1 MKLGTMVKKCSAQL
15 FKWRGE
21 QELVIQMQT
30 ALNPEDNCA
39 VPVQILQLGSSLSQ
53 YLKTV
58 TKSLLLKRNSVR
70 RLQVINV
77 FNWFHSMQK

>member
-1 MKLGTMVKKCSAQL
+1 
-15 FKWRGE
+15 
-21 QELVIQMQT
+21 MQI
-30 ALNPEDNCA
+30 ALTPEDNCP

-58 TKSLLLKRNSVR
+58 IESLFLKRSSMH